1 MVGLS
6 VESRRDGDVAVL
18 VLKGEARLEAVEPLR
33 EAARV
38 LIDAGVARIVVDAA
52 QLAFADSA
60 SIGVLL
66 DVQRR
71 AERAGG
77 GLVLC
82 GASQRFRRTLDA
94 MGLLPRLKLL
104 ADEASARA
112 ALAPEGPSAP

>member
-6 VESRRDGDVAVL
+6 VESRRDGDLAVL
-18 VLKGEARLEAVEPLR
+18 VLKGEARLEAVDPLR
-33 EAARV
+33 EAARA
-38 LIDAGVARIVVDAA
+38 LMDAGVARFVVDASS
-52 QLAFADSA
+52 LAFADSA

-77 GLVLC
+77 ALVLF

-94 MGLLPRLKLL
+94 MGLLPRLQLH
-104 ADEASARA
+104 ADEAAARA
-112 ALAPEGPSAP
+112 AFGPGGASGA